1 MLRVV
6 TIRTYLVTGTSSG
19 IGRACVD
26 ELVRTGARVWAT
38 VRSDAD
44 EKALLRDHPTAVRVL
59 RMDLSDP
66 DSVRAAGERV
76 VADGP
81 LDGLVNNAA
90 AALPAPLEHVPLDAF
105 RRQLE
110 VNLTGQLAVIQAV
123 LPALRQAAEQGR
135 GPRIVQVG
143 SIVGRIAGTVHGPYH
158 AAKFGLVGLTD
169 SLRAELAPS
178 GILVVL
184 IEPGAVA
191 TAGWGTLAAA
201 FAELDDKLP
210 ARAWDHYATQIAA
223 ARASAARTGRRG
235 VPASHA
241 ARVIV
246 KALTTGNPRPRYLV
260 GPDAYLGAFVAK
272 LPHRLRYRLLEAK
285 A

>member
-1 MLRVV
+1 M
-6 TIRTYLVTGTSSG
+6 IKRTYLVTGTSSG

-26 ELVRTGARVWAT
+26 ELVRTGAHVWAT

-44 EKALLRDHPTAVRVL
+44 EKALLRDYPERVRVL
-59 RMDLSDP
+59 RVDLSDP

-90 AALPAPLEHVPLDAF
+90 TTCPAPLEFVPLDAF

-110 VNLTGQLAVIQAV
+110 VNLTGQLAVAQAV
-123 LPALRQAAEQGR
+123 LPALRLAAARGR
-135 GPRIVQVG
+135 SARIVEVG
-143 SIVGRIAGTVHGPYH
+143 SIVGRIAGPIHGPYQTS
-158 AAKFGLVGLTD
+158 KFALVGLTD

-178 GILVVL
+178 GIKVVL

-191 TAGWGTLAAA
+191 TAGWGAMAAA
-201 FAELDDKLP
+201 FEELDETLP
-210 ARAWDHYATQIAA
+210 AHARKQYEDQITA
-223 ARASAARTGRRG
+223 ARESAAKTGGRG
-235 VPASHA
+235 LPPSRVAQ
-241 ARVIV
+241 VIV
-246 KALTTGNPRPRYLV
+246 KALSVRNPRPRYVV
-260 GPDAYLGAFVAK
+260 GLDAHLGAAVAK
-272 LPHRLRYRLLEAK
+272 LPHRLVYRLTAAK